1 MGINLI
7 IKHIMEKKVKNTNYV
22 SPSVEA
28 VELVLEGSILVN
40 SPGGEAGGDAG
51 GVGGGWDE

>member
-1 MGINLI
+1 
-7 IKHIMEKKVKNTNYV
+7 MEKYIRNTDYV

-40 SPGGEAGGDAG
+40 SPGGTASGDAG
-51 GVGGGWDE
+51 GEDGWD

>member
-1 MGINLI
+1 
-7 IKHIMEKKVKNTNYV
+7 MEHKIKNTDYITPCV
-22 SPSVEA
+22 ESVE
-28 VELVLEGSILVN
+28 LILEGSILVN

>member
-1 MGINLI
+1 
-7 IKHIMEKKVKNTNYV
+7 MENKIKNTDYI
-22 SPSVEA
+22 SPSAEA

-40 SPGGEAGGDAG
+40 SPGGTAGGNAG

>member
-1 MGINLI
+1 
-7 IKHIMEKKVKNTNYV
+7 MEKKIRNTDYV
-22 SPSVEA
+22 SPAVET

-40 SPGGEAGGDAG
+40 SPGGTAGGNAG